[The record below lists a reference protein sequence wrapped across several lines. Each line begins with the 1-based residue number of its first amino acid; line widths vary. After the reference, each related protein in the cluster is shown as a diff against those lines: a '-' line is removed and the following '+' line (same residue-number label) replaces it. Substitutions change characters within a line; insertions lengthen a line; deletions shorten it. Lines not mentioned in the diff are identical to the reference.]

1 MLSVAVLFVVQVR
14 SFYDVVNFVRDSV
27 ICVTSLVGRREDAP
41 YSKESNSDD
50 SIPFVVFVAFHLM
63 APVTKTNLQ
72 TRFLVQPHL
81 NKYDACEVNAES
93 ALSSI

>member
-1 MLSVAVLFVVQVR
+1 MLSVAVLLVVQV
-14 SFYDVVNFVRDSV
+14 SFYDVVTFVRDSV

-81 NKYDACEVNAES
+81 NKYDACEVNAE
-93 ALSSI
+93 